1 MNGKVTVLQKNG
13 SIIPYMDGEEVLFWW
28 RVKRLQKMIRIEK
41 WNYPRILIRG
51 GIHMVDKRDAIP
63 LGKCKDHIT
72 ADVDREWWT
81 FIIATLMF
89 GSWKLILVII
99 VILVLIF

>member
-1 MNGKVTVLQKNG
+1 
-13 SIIPYMDGEEVLFWW
+13 
-28 RVKRLQKMIRIEK
+28 
-41 WNYPRILIRG
+41 
-51 GIHMVDKRDAIP
+51 MVDKKDSIP
-63 LGKCKDHIT
+63 LGNNKDRIT

-89 GSWKLILVII
+89 GSWKLLLVII

>member
-1 MNGKVTVLQKNG
+1 MNLQNRLEKN
-13 SIIPYMDGEEVLFWW
+13 L
-28 RVKRLQKMIRIEK
+28 MIDEK
-41 WNYPRILIRG
+41 
-51 GIHMVDKRDAIP
+51 DSIP
-63 LGKCKDHIT
+63 LGNNKDRIT

-89 GSWKLILVII
+89 GSWKLLLVII

>member
-1 MNGKVTVLQKNG
+1 
-13 SIIPYMDGEEVLFWW
+13 
-28 RVKRLQKMIRIEK
+28 
-41 WNYPRILIRG
+41 
-51 GIHMVDKRDAIP
+51 MVDKRDAIP